1 VPDNAIY
8 HLADALEKVRHYKFP
23 FELNAITRAYFEK
36 LSTLEKGQSAADL
49 KRMLASPPD
58 PAAIRRLSQER
69 EWNATMRTTCVAT
82 RLLAGHANNALPQM
96 AQANIN
102 CRILPGHSRE
112 EVRQDLIRVI
122 DNPKVTV
129 NYVADT
135 GEVTPAAPAG
145 KGVPPIALKPEVIQP
160 LQKLVNVYWPNTPVI
175 ADMADGA
182 SDSKYTN
189 SAGIPTYNWSAIEL
203 DPADMRA
210 HGQDERLPVQSY
222 WKGVQFWPQFI
233 KMLTGAGPQ
242 AQP

>member
-1 VPDNAIY
+1 
-8 HLADALEKVRHYKFP
+8 
-23 FELNAITRAYFEK
+23 
-36 LSTLEKGQSAADL
+36 
-49 KRMLASPPD
+49 
-58 PAAIRRLSQER
+58 
-69 EWNATMRTTCVAT
+69 
-82 RLLAGHANNALPQM
+82 
-96 AQANIN
+96 
-102 CRILPGHSRE
+102 
-112 EVRQDLIRVI
+112 
-122 DNPKVTV
+122 
-129 NYVADT
+129 YVADN
-135 GEVTPAAPAG
+135 GEASATAPEG

-210 HGQDERLPVQSY
+210 HGQDERLPVDSF

-233 KMLTGAGPQ
+233 KLLTGGGPQ